1 MRKHART
8 ILLGAAIVAG
18 CSDST
23 GEGGGGGNGA
33 PTPLLLAATAPD
45 LCADS
50 TGAWFKK
57 DPAGQDSTIALVFPE
72 VGSDCQGSTE
82 DFIRLTLKK
91 TSLWRYPDGN
101 LIADGDSVFISLKW
115 VGNDSILFELKP
127 SGLQFDVDNRAE
139 LKIEYGEAGDD
150 LNGDGDVD
158 SEDAEIEHRLDIW
171 RQAQPGDPFVRVG
184 TGKIEDSNE
193 IEAKLTGF
201 SRFMI
206 AY

>member
-1 MRKHART
+1 MRTHART

-23 GEGGGGGNGA
+23 GEGGGGSGT
-33 PTPLLLAATAPD
+33 PTPLLLSAAAPA

-50 TGAWFKK
+50 TGAWFRK
-57 DPAGQDSTIALVFPE
+57 DPINGQDSTIALVFPE
-72 VGSDCQGSTE
+72 VGSTCQGSTE

-91 TSLWRYPDGN
+91 TSLLRYPDGN
-101 LIADGDSVFISLKW
+101 LIANGDSVFISVKW
-115 VGNDSILFELKP
+115 VGSDSILFELKP
-127 SGLQFDVDNRAE
+127 SGLQFNPAEPAE
-139 LKIEYGEAGDD
+139 LKIEYDEAGPD
-150 LNGDGDVD
+150 LDRDGDVD
-158 SEDAEIEHRLDIW
+158 AEDTEVEHRLDIW
-171 RQAQPGDPFVRVG
+171 RQAQAGAPFVRVG

-193 IEAKLTGF
+193 IEAQLTGF

>member
-1 MRKHART
+1 MGRHTRWM
-8 ILLGAAIVAG
+8 LGAAIAVAG
-18 CSDST
+18 CSEST
-23 GEGGGGGNGA
+23 GEGGGNTP
-33 PTPLLLAATAPD
+33 PTALLLATTAPD

-72 VGSDCQGSTE
+72 TGSTCQGTTE
-82 DFIRLTLKK
+82 DFARLELKNI
-91 TSLWRYPDGN
+91 SLLRYPDGN
-101 LIADGDSVFISLKW
+101 LIANGDSVFISLKW

-127 SGLQFDVDNRAE
+127 SGLQFDPDNPAK
-139 LKIEYGEAGDD
+139 LKIEYDEASDD
-150 LNGDGDVD
+150 LDHDNDVD
-158 SEDAEIEHRLDIW
+158 TEDQDIEHRLDIW
-171 RQAQPGDPFVRVG
+171 RQAQPGAPWVKIG

-193 IEAKLTGF
+193 IEAKLFGF